1 MIFSF
6 GIALKHTW
14 VSVTFLYFYLLQL
27 LAEHVYISA
36 LQRPYIMLLCIYIVS
51 KGYGLLNYLEAK
63 TVLSKDHPEVPF
75 TLLALEVAG
84 MTGIAATLVW
94 IFA

>member
-1 MIFSF
+1 
-6 GIALKHTW
+6 
-14 VSVTFLYFYLLQL
+14 
-27 LAEHVYISA
+27 
-36 LQRPYIMLLCIYIVS
+36 MLLCIYIVS